1 MARGARA
8 RARRCPEDAVSALTQ
23 IASLTMIAQTAR
35 TAVPY
40 VLASQGGV
48 WSERSG
54 VVNVA
59 LEGMMLAGGLAAVA
73 GAHAYGAIAGV
84 FASLVVGAALGAL
97 HAIVTERGRIDAIV
111 SGVAI
116 NVMALGGTR
125 VVLRALY
132 QSSSN
137 SPTIAG
143 FGDHGDGIF
152 ARVILDPMTTF
163 AIASVGV
170 TFFVLRATRFGL
182 HVRACGEGPASARA
196 AGLDVVRTRT
206 LAVAIGGSLAGLA
219 GAALAFDEHQFQS
232 GMSGG
237 RGFIALAAV
246 VLSGWRAGR
255 AAAVCVAFAALDALQ
270 VVLQGQARALQDL
283 VQMLPFVAALVALA
297 FLARSK
303 LGGPPAGLGVHA
315 EDA

>member
-1 MARGARA
+1 M
-8 RARRCPEDAVSALTQ
+8 SALAQ

-40 VLASQGGV
+40 VLAAQGGV
-48 WSERSG
+48 WSERAG

-59 LEGMMLAGGLAAVA
+59 LEGMMLSGALASVA
-73 GAHAYGAIAGV
+73 AAHAFGAFAGVGAAIA
-84 FASLVVGAALGAL
+84 VGAALGAL
-97 HAIVTERGRIDAIV
+97 HALVTERGRIDAIV

-116 NVMALGGTR
+116 NVVALGATR

-137 SPTIAG
+137 SPSIEG
-143 FGDHGDGIF
+143 FGRHS
-152 ARVILDPMTTF
+152 VLVDPMTLVALAAVAGT
-163 AIASVGV
+163 VG
-170 TFFVLRATRFGL
+170 TLRATRFGL
-182 HVRACGEGPASARA
+182 RVRACGENPLAARA
-196 AGLDVVRTRT
+196 AGLAVVRTRAF
-206 LAVAIGGSLAGLA
+206 AVAIGGALAALA

-255 AAAVCVAFAALDALQ
+255 AALVCVAFAALDALQ
-270 VVLQGQARALQDL
+270 VVLQGHARALQDL
-283 VQMLPFVAALVALA
+283 VQMLPFVFALVALA
-297 FLARSK
+297 FLGRSK
-303 LGGPPAGLGVHA
+303 SGGPPAGLGVHA
-315 EDA
+315 EPR

>member
-1 MARGARA
+1 
-8 RARRCPEDAVSALTQ
+8 VSVFAQ
-23 IASLTMIAQTAR
+23 IVSVTMIAQTAR

-59 LEGMMLAGGLAAVA
+59 LEGMMLAGGLASVA
-73 GAHAYGAIAGV
+73 FAHAYGSIAGV
-84 FASLVVGAALGAL
+84 LGALAVGAALGVL
-97 HAIVTERGRIDAIV
+97 HAIVTERGRIDAII

-116 NVMALGGTR
+116 NVVALGGTR
-125 VVLRALY
+125 VVMRALY

-137 SPTIAG
+137 SPTIRG
-143 FGDHGDGIF
+143 FDSGASDIA
-152 ARVILDPMTTF
+152 ARVLLDPMTAF
-163 AIASVGV
+163 AALSVV
-170 TFFVLRATRFGL
+170 ATIFALKSTRFGL
-182 HVRACGEGPASARA
+182 HVRACGEGPLAARA
-196 AGLDVVRTRT
+196 AGLAVVRTRA
-206 LAVAIGGSLAGLA
+206 LAVAIGGALAGLA

-270 VVLQGQARALQDL
+270 VVLQGHARALQDL
-283 VQMLPFVAALVALA
+283 VQMLPFVAALLSLAL
-297 FLARSK
+297 LARSK
-303 LGGPPAGLGVHA
+303 SAGPPAGLGVHA
-315 EDA
+315 E